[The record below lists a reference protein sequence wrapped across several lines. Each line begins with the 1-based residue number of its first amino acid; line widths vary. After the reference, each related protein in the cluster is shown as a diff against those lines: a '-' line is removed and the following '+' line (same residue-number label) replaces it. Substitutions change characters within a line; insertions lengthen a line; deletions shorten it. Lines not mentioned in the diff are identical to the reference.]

1 MQLEKIA
8 TPQEEATPELRYAS
22 LHRAVER
29 GMASDEVLSEL
40 AEICLR
46 LGHFD
51 EAVRVHA
58 SMKAGP
64 NKEHVAARLARH
76 GLLGRKAGAKPLT
89 LPGGHSDDLDAPSL
103 HEHAVDSIQYL
114 TQGYMPAIA
123 LATMLAFPVVVGIGG
138 VLTAGASPWAFAA
151 LAAPPGL
158 CVLGI
163 VGAMARQV
171 FVRSSDGE
179 EEVPGIPAPPEMAKL
194 AKRYLADQGIVH
206 GLLIGPSLLL
216 TALGAPILSILPGL
230 LLGMFLLPIAVLL
243 RQQRGDMGALSPVLM
258 VRGIGCCRGYVRMA
272 ALYWALF
279 LPATIAFWMSMGH
292 APWLQLAIVGPLA
305 VVPAFATARL
315 LGTFVDAHKA
325 RLSVL
330 LNRQPGARPAPAA
343 PLRAPG
349 LARAESAATSSLPVR
364 PAMPQ
369 HTPLQRRPVAPPP
382 APAPAPAVRPTP
394 MRQQFAPARPAAPA
408 PAPAPAPKPAAPKV
422 PEARLP
428 KKPEEL
434 KNRAANSTP
443 SPGSIVRGIQ
453 NENWS
458 QQKYTEP
465 RAQKPTT
472 APRTQPAPQARPQA
486 PQPAPQPQPR
496 PAPQEPARIEGRAP
510 RPQQKAAPT
519 PAPAP
524 APQPATPEFTGPD
537 LSGIPGARIISAED
551 RERLGA
557 ASRRE

>member
-29 GMASDEVLSEL
+29 GMASDEVLAEL
-40 AEICLR
+40 VDICLR

-58 SMKAGP
+58 GMKASP
-64 NKEHVAARLARH
+64 TKEHVAARLARQ
-76 GLLGRKAGAKPLT
+76 GLLDRKPGAKPLA
-89 LPGGHSDDLDAPSL
+89 LPAAAADDDAMPSL

-123 LATMLAFPVVVGIGG
+123 LATMLAFPVVVGVGG
-138 VLTAGASPWAFAA
+138 MLTSGASPWAFAA

-171 FVRSSDGE
+171 FLKSSDGE
-179 EEVPGIPAPPEMAKL
+179 EEVPEIPAPPRMAEL
-194 AKRYLADQGIVH
+194 AKRYLLDQGLVH
-206 GLLIGPSLLL
+206 AALIGPSILL
-216 TALGAPILSILPGL
+216 TALGAPLMSILPGL
-230 LLGMFLLPIAVLL
+230 LLGMFLLPIAIVL
-243 RQQRGDMGALSPVLM
+243 RQQRGDLGALSPVLM
-258 VRGIGCCRGYVRMA
+258 VRGIGCCRGYVRVA

-279 LPATIAFWMSMGH
+279 LPATIAFWLSMGH

-325 RLSVL
+325 RLGIL
-330 LNRQPGARPAPAA
+330 LQKQGATGRGAAPA
-343 PLRAPG
+343 RAPG
-349 LARAESAATSSLPVR
+349 VARAAATTQAPAR
-364 PAMPQ
+364 PRAAVPQ
-369 HTPLQRRPVAPPP
+369 HTPLQR
-382 APAPAPAVRPTP
+382 
-394 MRQQFAPARPAAPA
+394 RPAAPA
-408 PAPAPAPKPAAPKV
+408 PAPAPAARPTQTVRPQWAPGPAAQQAPKV
-422 PEARLP
+422 PPTRMP

-434 KNRAANSTP
+434 QRRASETMPA
-443 SPGSIVRGIQ
+443 PGGIVRGIQ

-458 QQKYTEP
+458 QQKRSEP

-472 APRTQPAPQARPQA
+472 APKSLGGTAPAGSKPVAPKAPTPKAQAPKTPAARPQ
-486 PQPAPQPQPR
+486 

-510 RPQQKAAPT
+510 RAAK
-519 PAPAP
+519 APAEA
-524 APQPATPEFTGPD
+524 APQPEPQQPVFTGPD
-537 LSGIPGARIISAED
+537 LSGIPGARVISAED
-551 RERLGA
+551 REKMGA
-557 ASRRE
+557 ASRRQDES